1 MISYLITNSP
11 LVSALFTDEI
21 EVVQGGVN
29 YGATFSQYITLL
41 EGQALTWTGSHV
53 WTTSTTPI
61 VITQGIATTGS
72 PTAFTLTAGAHTTL
86 TAGTEAIPY
95 LVDLSATC
103 QFSTGAIA
111 TQRGMVIKPQTLAFV
126 GASMVTT
133 AVTLDVSSPIAGTN
147 ATLTNS
153 YAGRFT
159 ASAAGHT
166 PLVLKLAA
174 TPTGNA
180 FEIRTSINTLPFFV
194 DNLYNLSLISPAG
207 VLFYSSSTSNPIT
220 VAQGASNA
228 LTITN
233 GSGNVHVCIATTVAA
248 ATSRLTVN
256 SNTTTDSVAS
266 VQLNSANTNEKVLVI
281 QGIASRT
288 APLIQLQTSAGASLG
303 NVGGC
308 IADHYATVS
317 SSSTSGAFD
326 TIYSDTT
333 VANTL
338 AINGDKI
345 TFDYTLTIVSSATA
359 TREIKLAFGG
369 ITIFDSTALTF
380 AAAGTV
386 RITGYI
392 QRVTSTTCRA
402 VVRFDPS
409 GSATILGFALTTY
422 TSDGTLTGLTLSGTN
437 ILLLSAAAAGTGAA
451 AADISGVLGTVSC
464 IPSS

>member
-1 MISYLITNSP
+1 
-11 LVSALFTDEI
+11 
-21 EVVQGGVN
+21 
-29 YGATFSQYITLL
+29 
-41 EGQALTWTGSHV
+41 
-53 WTTSTTPI
+53 
-61 VITQGIATTGS
+61 
-72 PTAFTLTAGAHTTL
+72 
-86 TAGTEAIPY
+86 
-95 LVDLSATC
+95 
-103 QFSTGAIA
+103 
-111 TQRGMVIKPQTLAFV
+111 
-126 GASMVTT
+126 
-133 AVTLDVSSPIAGTN
+133 
-147 ATLTNS
+147 
-153 YAGRFT
+153 
-159 ASAAGHT
+159 
-166 PLVLKLAA
+166 
-174 TPTGNA
+174 
-180 FEIRTSINTLPFFV
+180 
-194 DNLYNLSLISPAG
+194 
-207 VLFYSSSTSNPIT
+207 
-220 VAQGASNA
+220 
-228 LTITN
+228 
-233 GSGNVHVCIATTVAA
+233 VAA